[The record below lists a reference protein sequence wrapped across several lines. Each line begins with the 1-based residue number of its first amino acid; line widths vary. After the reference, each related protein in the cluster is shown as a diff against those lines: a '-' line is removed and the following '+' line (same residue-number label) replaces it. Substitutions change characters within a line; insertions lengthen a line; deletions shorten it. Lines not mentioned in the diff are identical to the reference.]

1 MYVSSDIAEKI
12 KSIAASRGV
21 STADMFLDLGLG
33 KNTLTNFKTSF
44 PRADNIAKI
53 ADYLGCSVDYLLG
66 RTDRVDIP
74 ASSFEELPD
83 EECELIEIFRSLDKS
98 GRRRLLVQA
107 EDESR
112 RMAAEKG
119 TGNAKIG

>member
-12 KSIAASRGV
+12 KSIAASR
-21 STADMFLDLGLG
+21 SINTAEMFIDLGLG

-66 RTDRVDIP
+66 RTDRADIP
-74 ASSFEELPD
+74 SSSFEELP
-83 EECELIEIFRSLDKS
+83 EEERELIDVFRSLDKS

-112 RMAAEKG
+112 RVTAEKG
-119 TGNAKIG
+119 TGNAKIS